1 MKKLNEILSFIIT
14 GIFIVG
20 GLILAIVVVCAISS
34 ASSYSTG
41 LDFLDPF
48 ITLLIIIGAAIIG
61 MLAVSAITS
70 GIIAL
75 LLIRTADKKL
85 QGDENKGKRILLK
98 CIAYGI
104 LIITVIRFAKFL
116 T

>member
-1 MKKLNEILSFIIT
+1 MKKLTEIFSFIIT
-14 GIFIVG
+14 GIFIIG
-20 GLILAIVVVCAISS
+20 GLVLAIAVVCAIDS

-41 LDFLDPF
+41 MELFDIF
-48 ITLLIIIGAAIIG
+48 IIPLIIIGAAIVG
-61 MLAVSAITS
+61 MLAVSAIIS
-70 GIIAL
+70 GSVAL

-104 LIITVIRFAKFL
+104 LIITVIQFAKL
-116 T
+116 LI